1 MALACFVSARISE
14 RLQIL
19 TENYPTSSSS
29 GPSAALSYLR
39 KPVFQAD
46 PIEPATCSLSLDQAG
61 PGRTGEYRWADPLLG
76 GDAIT
81 NSRPGTLLAS
91 ARWRSGGATLEVR
104 SVLTPDRH
112 LRFCRDSQVVASI
125 LSPSHDGTQC
135 FPNIN
140 HPGSCRA
147 STEQNQKT
155 GCWESSY

>member
-1 MALACFVSARISE
+1 MTPACFVCARVSE
-14 RLQIL
+14 RLQIF
-19 TENYPTSSSS
+19 TQSYPTSSSA
-29 GPSAALSYLR
+29 GPTAALSYLR
-39 KPVFQAD
+39 KSLFQAD
-46 PIEPATCSLSLDQAG
+46 PIEPATRSLSLGQAG

-81 NSRPGTLLAS
+81 NSRPGTPLAS

-104 SVLTPDRH
+104 SVPTPDRR
-112 LRFCRDSQVVASI
+112 LRFCRDSQVVA
-125 LSPSHDGTQC
+125 SPSHDGTQC

-155 GCWESSY
+155 DCWESGY